1 MSASCGQVKYSS
13 SVHILGRPWLRSH
26 HTTIL
31 WKVIIYKSR
40 GWHPTIECVFKP
52 VFEFYIHF
60 KANFSHYYVNQ
71 IFSEDPRKLNMKN
84 CKPTQYQPKSQIL
97 FHKIIRLCDLYIMTL
112 IISMLYIWTIARFCQ
127 FYISIFTS
135 LHRTVAFQKR
145 YIHNI
150 NFKNVCIPSCIHK
163 SIPNHK
169 DFPEILWKL

>member
-1 MSASCGQVKYSS
+1 MC
-13 SVHILGRPWLRSH
+13 
-26 HTTIL
+26 
-31 WKVIIYKSR
+31 
-40 GWHPTIECVFKP
+40 FKP

-97 FHKIIRLCDLYIMTL
+97 FHKNIRLRDLYIITL
-112 IISMLYIWTIARFCQ
+112 ILSMLYIWTIARFYQ
-127 FYISIFTS
+127 FCILIFTS
-135 LHRTVAFQKR
+135 LHRTIAFQKR

-150 NFKNVCIPSCIHK
+150 NSKNVPIPSCIHK

-169 DFPEILWKL
+169 DFPTILWKLSFCEMLCHSLTVVNMCSIRWYHIKIWAGLGPSFMAGQ